1 MVVSITEGEKN
12 PPEFKGRP
20 DNRMNKGAWFI
31 GLTAALL
38 MATASFAGAAE
49 ERYKVVIEESY
60 YVVKP
65 ENREKFLEI
74 YREKLYPFWSEMQKR
89 GIVVDEYKLY
99 TQRVH
104 TLEPLW
110 TYKTVVRFKNYQ
122 SIDLWLEQRDEV
134 YNKLFP
140 GGGGYEKPR
149 KELDLITEEHWD
161 EFIRELPLDKRN

>member
-1 MVVSITEGEKN
+1 LVKGGKKF
-12 PPEFKGRP
+12 PKFKGRP
-20 DNRMNKGAWFI
+20 GNRMIRGARFT

-38 MATASFAGAAE
+38 IITASFAGAVE
-49 ERYKVVIEESY
+49 DRYRIVIEESF

-89 GIVVDEYKLY
+89 GIIVDEYKLF

-110 TYKTVVRFKNYQ
+110 TYKTVVKFKNYE
-122 SIDLWLEQRDEV
+122 SIDRWLYLRDEV

-140 GGGGYEKPR
+140 EGGGYEKPR
-149 KELDLITEEHWD
+149 KELDLITEDHWD
-161 EFIRELPLDKRN
+161 EFIKEIPLNKKN

>member
-1 MVVSITEGEKN
+1 MI
-12 PPEFKGRP
+12 
-20 DNRMNKGAWFI
+20 KGARFT

-38 MATASFAGAAE
+38 IITASFAGAVE
-49 ERYKVVIEESY
+49 DRYRIVIEESF

-89 GIVVDEYKLY
+89 GIIVDEYKLF

-110 TYKTVVRFKNYQ
+110 TYKTVVKFKNYE
-122 SIDLWLEQRDEV
+122 SIDRWLDLRDEV

-140 GGGGYEKPR
+140 ER
-149 KELDLITEEHWD
+149 
-161 EFIRELPLDKRN
+161 RRV

>member
-1 MVVSITEGEKN
+1 MMKVVG
-12 PPEFKGRP
+12 F
-20 DNRMNKGAWFI
+20 
-31 GLTAALL
+31 TAIA
-38 MATASFAGAAE
+38 MAVLIAGVTSARAVE

-65 ENREKFLEI
+65 ENRDKFLSI

-89 GIVVDEYKLY
+89 GIIVDEYKLF

-110 TYKTVVRFKNYQ
+110 TYKTVVKFKDYE
-122 SIDLWLEQRDEV
+122 SIDRWLELRDEV

-140 GGGGYEKPR
+140 EGGGYEKPR
-149 KELDLITEEHWD
+149 KEIDLITEQHWD
-161 EFIRELPLDKRN
+161 EFIRELPLGTKN